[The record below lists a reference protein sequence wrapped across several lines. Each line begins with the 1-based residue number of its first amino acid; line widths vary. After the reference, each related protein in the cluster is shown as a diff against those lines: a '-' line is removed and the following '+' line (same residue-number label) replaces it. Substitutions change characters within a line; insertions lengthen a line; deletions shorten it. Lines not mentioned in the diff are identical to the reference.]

1 MVQMRSRSR
10 FRYALLAA
18 VAIGTL
24 VPGAS
29 ALAQEQRRVEYTIE
43 AGDLGEALKA
53 VSRQS
58 GKEIIF
64 TSEAVL
70 GRHAPALH
78 GTYSADEAVRALL
91 EGSDLMAQF
100 RKDVIIIR
108 GRSEPSGD
116 LADRSA
122 GNADIVV
129 TGSRIR
135 GSEGTSPIV
144 VVTKSAI
151 EKRGISDLGAF
162 ARSLVQNYSGGQNP
176 GIAGGGQGESE
187 NVTSSSTLNL
197 RGLGPDATLTLFNGH
212 RVAYDA
218 ISQGVDISALPLE
231 AIERV
236 EVVADGS
243 SALYGSDAVGGVANV
258 ILRRDYDGA
267 SVSARIGGSTDGG
280 DFEQQY
286 DIIAGRRWKSG
297 GFMAAVD
304 YRHTTPI
311 TAGQRTYT
319 RNNDPSETL
328 QAGLRQYSVVLA
340 GHQRIADGID
350 FDLDG
355 QFSDRD
361 TALCVNF
368 TATDG
373 CRASGSDI
381 RVNTRSWTVSPSLK
395 FEIANAW
402 QFKLGGVLGESRVH
416 QTANVSS
423 GGTLLLVQQGKYT
436 NRISSFEVAAEGPLF
451 QLPGGAARLAAGG
464 GLRKTT
470 LMTNVAT
477 IQSGNTVPYLDFS
490 VSRPIWY
497 GFGELSLPFVS
508 PDTDIMLVNRLSLD
522 AAVRYEDVRRVG
534 GVLTPKVG
542 IIYAP
547 TPSIALKFSWGK
559 SFKAPT
565 LYQTGQPKQGY
576 SQVGSTFFLPPS
588 PIPGGVLYLTGG
600 NPALKPER
608 ATTWTAS
615 ATFTPAFVE
624 GLKLEASYFNIRYR
638 DRAVSPIPQNSL
650 AFSPIYG
657 AYVTNNPTR
666 DQILA
671 ALAGVPVVYDQGGG
685 DPTTSDIV
693 AIVTNYLQNAS
704 SQRIEGV
711 DLTVDYAFDLGTR
724 DHIHLNGA
732 ASYLKSSQRLSAG
745 QPVIQLAGT
754 VFRQP
759 HWRASSAI
767 EWGHGEFTLS
777 GILSYIGGELDTR
790 ITPYEKVGAYTALDL
805 VARFEPKLE
814 SGPFAHTRFS
824 VSALNLFNSK
834 PPYLRAINP
843 IAYHYDSNNYPSVG
857 RFLSVTVA
865 KSFK

>member
-10 FRYALLAA
+10 FRCALLAA

-24 VPGAS
+24 VPSAS
-29 ALAQEQRRVEYTIE
+29 ALAQEQRRIEYRIE

-70 GRHAPALH
+70 RRSAPALH
-78 GTYSADEAVRALL
+78 GAYSADEAVRVLL
-91 EGSDLMAQF
+91 EGSGLVAQF

-116 LADRSA
+116 LTDRPTAQSE
-122 GNADIVV
+122 IVV

-135 GSEGTSPIV
+135 GGEPVSPV
-144 VVTKSAI
+144 AVSSRREI
-151 EKRGISDLGAF
+151 ESRGISDLGAF

-176 GIAGGGQGESE
+176 GVAGGGQGESE

-218 ISQGVDISALPLE
+218 ISQGVDISAIPLA
-231 AIERV
+231 AIDRV

-258 ILRRDYDGA
+258 ILRRDYSGA
-267 SVSARIGGSTDGG
+267 AVSARVGGATDGG

-286 DIIAGRRWKSG
+286 DFVAGKHWQSG

-319 RNNDPSETL
+319 QNNDPSETL
-328 QAGLRQYSVVLA
+328 QAGLRQYSVVVA

-355 QFSDRD
+355 QFSDRN
-361 TALCVNF
+361 TSLCVNF

-381 RVNTRSWTVSPSLK
+381 KVNTRSWTVSPNLK
-395 FEIANAW
+395 FETASSW
-402 QFKLGGVLGESRVH
+402 QFKLGGVLGESRVD
-416 QTANVSS
+416 QTANVSF
-423 GGTLLLVQQGKYT
+423 GGSLLLVQQGRYK
-436 NRISSFEVAAEGPLF
+436 NRLSAFELTTEGPLF
-451 QLPGGAARLAAGG
+451 QLPGGSARLAAGG
-464 GLRKTT
+464 GLRNTKFVI
-470 LMTNVAT
+470 NVAA
-477 IQSGNTVPYLDFS
+477 IQSGTTTPYFDFG
-490 VSRPIWY
+490 VNRPTWY
-497 GFGELSLPFVS
+497 GFGELSLPFVA

-534 GVLTPKVG
+534 SVLTPKVG
-542 IIYAP
+542 VIYAP
-547 TPSIALKFSWGK
+547 TSSIALKFSWGK

-588 PIPGGVLYLTGG
+588 PTPGGVLYLTGG
-600 NPALKPER
+600 NPDLKPER
-608 ATTWTAS
+608 ATNWTAT
-615 ATFTPAFVE
+615 ATLTPTFVQ
-624 GLKLEASYFNIRYR
+624 GLKVEASYFSIRYR

-704 SQRIEGV
+704 SQKIEGV
-711 DLTVDYAFDLGTR
+711 DLTLDYAFDLGSR

-745 QPVIQLAGT
+745 QPVVQLAGT

-759 HWRASSAI
+759 HWRASSVI
-767 EWGHGEFTLS
+767 EWGHDSFTLS
-777 GILSYIGGELDTR
+777 GVLSYIGGELDTR
-790 ITPYEKVGAYTALDL
+790 ITPYEKVGAYTAFDL

-814 SGPFAHTRFS
+814 SGPFAHTRLS

-834 PPYLRAINP
+834 PPYLRTINP
-843 IAYHYDSNNYPSVG
+843 IAYHYDSNNYPSIG

-865 KSFK
+865 KNF